1 MFNQPYVIEE
11 QHAMRAFVVTKYKE
25 PLREADVPEP
35 TVGERD
41 VLVQVQAAG
50 LNQLDE
56 KIRLGEFKQILPYK
70 LPLIL
75 GNDVAGT
82 VIRVGAKV
90 RGFKPGDEVY
100 ARPDKDRI
108 GTFAERIAVAEA
120 DLALK
125 PASISMEEAG
135 SLPLV
140 ALTAWQAL
148 VEQGNVQP
156 GQKVLIHAGAGGV
169 GSIAIQL
176 AKHLGATVATT
187 ASAANAD
194 FVRDLGADIVIDY
207 RTQDFEQLL
216 TGYDLVLDSLG
227 GENLE
232 KSLRI
237 LKPGG
242 KAIGIAGPPDPAFAR
257 KAGLNP
263 VLRLAIAGLS
273 SKIRRQA
280 KKLGVSYEF
289 LFMRAS
295 GDQLRQITALVDDG
309 VLRPVV
315 GQVFDFDQTPQ
326 ALAVAGQGRH
336 PRQSRRHPPRLS
348 RRQPF
353 TSQTTQEDNHHEQH
367 RHPERLRHH
376 LVREGRH
383 PHHHRRRRHLR
394 LPRAGAQGRHPR
406 RLLRAPRRDP
416 GQLGPAHHRP
426 HREEPPRHHLR
437 PARRRRLHR
446 AGSRQH
452 RGDGRRR
459 LHLHQGP
466 RVRHRST
473 SSPSQ
478 WAA

>member
-1 MFNQPYVIEE
+1 
-11 QHAMRAFVVTKYKE
+11 MRAFVVTQYKE

-35 TVGERD
+35 AVGERD
-41 VLVQVQAAG
+41 VLVQVHAAG

-56 KIRLGEFKQILPYK
+56 KIRLGEFQQILPYK
-70 LPLIL
+70 LQLIL

-82 VIRVGAKV
+82 VLRVGAKV
-90 RGFKPGDEVY
+90 SQFKPGDEVY
-100 ARPDKDRI
+100 ARPAKDRI
-108 GTFAERIAVAEA
+108 GTFAERIAVAEE

-125 PASISMEEAG
+125 PVSASMAEAG

-148 VEQGNVQP
+148 VEQGNVKP

-176 AKHLGATVATT
+176 AKHLGAHVATT

-194 FVRDLGADIVIDY
+194 FVRSLGADTVIDY
-207 RTQDFEQLL
+207 RAQDFEQLL

-242 KAIGIAGPPDPAFAR
+242 KAIGISGPPDPAFAR
-257 KAGLNP
+257 AAGLNP

-295 GDQLRQITALVDDG
+295 GEQLRRITELVDDG

-315 GQVFDFDQTPQ
+315 GKVFDFDDTPE
-326 ALAVAGQGRH
+326 ALQSLADGGIRGKAVVT
-336 PRQSRRHPPRLS
+336 L
-348 RRQPF
+348 
-353 TSQTTQEDNHHEQH
+353 
-367 RHPERLRHH
+367 
-376 LVREGRH
+376 
-383 PHHHRRRRHLR
+383 
-394 LPRAGAQGRHPR
+394 
-406 RLLRAPRRDP
+406 
-416 GQLGPAHHRP
+416 
-426 HREEPPRHHLR
+426 
-437 PARRRRLHR
+437 
-446 AGSRQH
+446 
-452 RGDGRRR
+452 
-459 LHLHQGP
+459 
-466 RVRHRST
+466 
-473 SSPSQ
+473 
-478 WAA
+478 

>member
-1 MFNQPYVIEE
+1 
-11 QHAMRAFVVTKYKE
+11 MRAFVVTKYKE
-25 PLREADVPEP
+25 PLREAEVAEP

-70 LPLIL
+70 LQLIL
-75 GNDVAGT
+75 GKDVAGT
-82 VIRVGAKV
+82 VLQVGAKV

-100 ARPDKDRI
+100 GRPGKDRI
-108 GTFAERIAVAEA
+108 GTFAERIAVAED

-125 PASISMEEAG
+125 PASASMEEAG

-148 VEQGNVQP
+148 VERGNVRP

-187 ASAANAD
+187 ASGSNAG

-216 TGYDLVLDSLG
+216 SGYDLVLDSLG

-242 KAIGIAGPPDPAFAR
+242 KAMGISGPPDPAFAR

-263 VLRLAIAGLS
+263 ALRLAITLLS
-273 SKIRRQA
+273 TKIRRKA
-280 KKLGVSYEF
+280 RKLGVSYEF

-295 GDQLRQITALVDDG
+295 GDQLRQIASLVDDG
-309 VLRPVV
+309 VLRPTV
-315 GQVFDFDQTPQ
+315 GKVFSFDQTRE
-326 ALAVAGQGRH
+326 ALQSLAEGGIRGKAVVALTH
-336 PRQSRRHPPRLS
+336 
-348 RRQPF
+348 
-353 TSQTTQEDNHHEQH
+353 
-367 RHPERLRHH
+367 
-376 LVREGRH
+376 
-383 PHHHRRRRHLR
+383 
-394 LPRAGAQGRHPR
+394 
-406 RLLRAPRRDP
+406 
-416 GQLGPAHHRP
+416 
-426 HREEPPRHHLR
+426 
-437 PARRRRLHR
+437 
-446 AGSRQH
+446 
-452 RGDGRRR
+452 
-459 LHLHQGP
+459 
-466 RVRHRST
+466 
-473 SSPSQ
+473 
-478 WAA
+478 